1 MEILHLGGLNPVEA
15 CLLVFEVA
23 LLDLEAGIKAI
34 AKVTPYRHASSSKQ
48 V

>member
-1 MEILHLGGLNPVEA
+1 METLHFGGLNLVEA

-23 LLDLEAGIKAI
+23 LLDLEAAIKAI
-34 AKVTPYRHASSSKQ
+34 AKVIPYRHVSSSKQ

>member
-1 MEILHLGGLNPVEA
+1 MEILHFGGLNPVEA

-23 LLDLEAGIKAI
+23 LPDLEAERKAI
-34 AKVTPYRHASSSKQ
+34 AKVIPYRHVSFSKQ